1 MSQRILVTPRSL
13 TAGNHPALDRL
24 RQAGYEV
31 VFPAAGK
38 QPSREDLLRLLPGCV
53 GYLAGVEP
61 VDAGVLAAATDLK
74 VIARNGVG
82 IDNVD
87 AAAAERQGIAV
98 CKALGANARGVA
110 ELALAHI
117 LALARHIPFHD
128 ASIKG
133 GGWDRRKGIELVGR
147 TLGVVGCGAIGRLVA
162 RFALA
167 LDMQVLAF
175 DVKPDPAFSPSPAFR
190 FASLD
195 DILAQADIITLHCP
209 PPADGSALIGA
220 AAVKRMKRGVLLV
233 NTARADL
240 IDAVAVSEG
249 LATGV
254 IAGVAT
260 DVFKTEPPTGDPLV
274 ANDRVTASPHVG
286 GFTDESVDRAVHIA
300 VDNLLAVLGQH

>member
-1 MSQRILVTPRSL
+1 MGRILVTPRSL
-13 TAGNHPALDRL
+13 SVDGHPALARL
-24 RQAGYEV
+24 Q
-31 VFPAAGK
+31 AAGHVVVLPSPGR
-38 QPSREDLLRLLPGCV
+38 QPAQEELVRLLPGCV
-53 GYLAGVEP
+53 GYLAGVE
-61 VDAGVLAAATDLK
+61 DINATVLAAATDLR

-87 AAAAERQGIAV
+87 AEAAARQGITV

-128 ASIKG
+128 HAIKG
-133 GGWDRRKGIELVGR
+133 GGWERRKGIELAGR
-147 TLGVVGCGAIGRLVA
+147 TLGVVGCGAIGRLVT

-167 LDMQVLAF
+167 LDMRVLAF
-175 DVKPDPAFSPSPAFR
+175 DVKPDPTYAPSPDFR
-190 FASLD
+190 YASLEE
-195 DILAQADIITLHCP
+195 ILRTADIITLHCP
-209 PPADGSALIGA
+209 PTADGRPLIDG
-220 AAVKRMKRGVLLV
+220 AAVKRLKPGVLLV

-240 IDAVAVSEG
+240 IDAQAVGEA
-249 LATGV
+249 LATGA

-274 ANDRVTASPHVG
+274 ANDRVTVSPHVG

-300 VDNLLAVLGQH
+300 VDNLLAVLGKP